1 MAAVIPPTCVQRVAT
16 ALGGKA
22 TPQQLQL
29 IASNIQNAQQQIL
42 NAGGSPTSSLSQAA
56 ARVAQQAQLAALIQK
71 RNAAINAI
79 RYRAVTDY
87 VTTHWKGKEAEGL
100 RALLTGSI
108 RAKAGARASAAL
120 EQRVLTNTYLGSLT
134 TELDRAGLTDAWR
147 TGSLDLEVARAL
159 WQMNQPTPNLAG
171 LPAEA
176 VGIAKAVHRVQEAA
190 RADANKAGAWIGKL
204 EGWVVSQ
211 SHDAWKL
218 MRSGFDTWRQSIE
231 PRLDWARIE
240 AERGPIADRAK
251 WLGEVYANL
260 ASGVHLTARGAS
272 KTDGFKGPRNLAK
285 GMSEERVLHFRDA
298 DAWHEYN
305 QQFGRGSLREAVF
318 HGLQSSAR
326 NTGLMRVFGTNPEA
340 MFNRVTGELREAIRK
355 TGTAEDSRKFDAA
368 VNGWLRNRLAEITGE
383 VNRPVNATVARYSA
397 NVRGWQSM
405 AKLGGAVISS
415 VTDLATYASEL
426 SYQGRGFLSGI
437 GEAVGGVA
445 KGRPKG
451 ERQEILSSLGV
462 FFDSMVGDIT
472 RQGSLDETMG
482 GHTSRALQTFFKWN
496 LLEWWTD
503 SLRSSAG
510 LSMSHYLALNAKRTF
525 ADLSPD
531 LQRTLGLFD
540 IDAATWDRMRAAG
553 VKQAQDG
560 VEFMVPDGMQAA
572 DADKLRRYIVDRAET
587 AVLQPDADSR
597 SMLRQGTRAGTTWGE
612 IARFVA
618 QFKGFPTA
626 FTRQVLGRELYG
638 RGATVRESLR
648 NGGAAGITQLMV
660 ATTILGYAA
669 MVAKEAIK
677 GRSPR
682 DPKDGKT
689 ILAAMIQ
696 GGGAGIYGDF
706 LFGEW
711 SRFGRS
717 ALETAAGPAFS
728 TAQDVVTLWSGLWRG
743 QKDAGDALRLAVNNT
758 PFANLFYTRVVA
770 DYLFLYDVQEA
781 LAPGTLRRMEQRVK
795 RENDQTFLWS
805 PAEDRL
811 RPVTR

>member
-1 MAAVIPPTCVQRVAT
+1 MVAVIPPNCVQRVAT

-42 NAGGSPTSSLSQAA
+42 NLGGSPTGSLAQAA
-56 ARVAQQAQLAALIQK
+56 ARVAQAAQLAALIQK
-71 RNAAINAI
+71 RNATLNAI

-120 EQRVLTNTYLGSLT
+120 EQRVLGNTYLGSLT
-134 TELDRAGLTDAWR
+134 TELERGGLVDAWR
-147 TGSLDLEVARAL
+147 TGSLDLDVARAL
-159 WQMNQPTPNLAG
+159 WALNSPNPNLAG
-171 LPAEA
+171 FPAEA

-204 EGWVVSQ
+204 EGWVVQQ

-231 PRLDWARIE
+231 TKLDWARIE
-240 AERGPIADRAK
+240 AERGPIPDRAK
-251 WLGEVYANL
+251 WLNEVYANL
-260 ASGVHLTARGAS
+260 ASGVHLTAKGAT
-272 KTDGFKGPRNLAK
+272 KTDGFKGSRNLAK

-305 QQFGRGSLREAVF
+305 QQFGLGSLRESVF
-318 HGLQSSAR
+318 RGLQSSAR
-326 NTGLMRVFGTNPEA
+326 NTGLMRVLGTNPEA
-340 MFNRVTGELREAIRK
+340 MFNRVTSELRDKIRK
-355 TGTAEDSRKFDAA
+355 TGTAEQSRKFDAD
-368 VNGWLRNRLAEITGE
+368 VNGYLKNRMAELTGE
-383 VNRPVNATVARYSA
+383 VNRPVNAIGARYSA
-397 NVRGWQSM
+397 NLRGWQSM
-405 AKLGGAVISS
+405 AKLGGAVITS

-437 GEAVGGVA
+437 GEAVTGVA
-445 KGRPKG
+445 QGRPKG

-510 LSMSHYLALNAKRTF
+510 LSMSHHLALNAKRAF

-540 IDAATWDRMRAAG
+540 IDAPTWDRMRAAG
-553 VKQAQDG
+553 VKQAADG
-560 VEFMVPDGMQAA
+560 KEFLVTDGMQAA

-597 SMLRQGTRAGTTWGE
+597 SMLRQGSRAGTLTGE
-612 IARFVA
+612 LWRFIA
-618 QFKGFPTA
+618 QFKGFPVA
-626 FTRQVLGRELYG
+626 FTRQVLGREVYG
-638 RGATVRESLR
+638 RGGDLGGTVKGLS
-648 NGGAAGITQLMV
+648 QLMV
-660 ATTILGYAA
+660 ATTVLGYAA
-669 MVAKEAIK
+669 MVAKDALK
-677 GRSPR
+677 GRTPR
-682 DPKDGKT
+682 DPQDPKT
-689 ILAAMIQ
+689 IAAAMIQ

-706 LFGEW
+706 LFGEF
-711 SRFGRS
+711 SRTGRRPI
-717 ALETAAGPAFS
+717 ETLAGPVAG
-728 TAQDVVTLWSGLWRG
+728 TAGEVIDLWSGLWRG

-758 PFANLFYTRVVA
+758 PFANLFYTRIVA

-781 LAPGTLRRMEQRVK
+781 LAPGTLRRMEQRAK
-795 RENDQTFLWS
+795 RENDQTFLYS
-805 PAEDRL
+805 PSQDRL
-811 RPVTR
+811 RPITD

>member
-1 MAAVIPPTCVQRVAT
+1 MATIPAGCVKRVAQ
-16 ALGGKA
+16 AMGGQL

-42 NAGGSPTSSLSQAA
+42 NAGGSPTTSLQQAA
-56 ARVAQQAQLAALIQK
+56 ARVAQAAQLAALIQK
-71 RNAAINAI
+71 RNATINAI
-79 RYRAVTDY
+79 RYRALSDY
-87 VTTHWKGKEAEGL
+87 IGTHWSGNEAEGL

-108 RAKAGARASAAL
+108 RARAGARASAAL
-120 EQRVLTNTYLGSLT
+120 EQRVLSNTYLGALT
-134 TELDRAGLTDAWR
+134 TELERGGLADAWR
-147 TGSLDLEVARAL
+147 TGSIDQEVARAL
-159 WQMNQPTPNLAG
+159 WQLNSANPNLSG
-171 LPAEA
+171 LPREA
-176 VGIAKAVHRVQEAA
+176 VDIARAVHRVQEAA

-218 MRSGFDTWRQSIE
+218 MRRGFDDWRKTIE
-231 PRLDWARIE
+231 PRLDWQRIE
-240 AERGPIADRAK
+240 AERGAIADKAK

-260 ASGVHLTARGAS
+260 ASGVHLTAKGAT

-305 QQFGRGSLREAVF
+305 QEFGTGSLREAVF
-318 HGLQSSAR
+318 RGLQSSAR

-340 MFNRVTGELREAIRK
+340 MFNRLTGEIRDKIRK
-355 TGTAEDSRKFDAA
+355 TGDAEASRKFDAA
-368 VNGWLRNRLAEITGE
+368 VNGWLRNRIAEVTGDA
-383 VNRPVNATVARYSA
+383 NRPVNATLARYSA

-437 GEAVGGVA
+437 GEAVAGVA

-462 FFDSMVGDIT
+462 FFDSMIGDIT
-472 RQGSLDETMG
+472 RQGSLDESMG

-510 LSMSHYLALNAKRTF
+510 MSMSHYLALNAKRAF
-525 ADLSPD
+525 ADLSPE

-540 IDAATWDRMRAAG
+540 IDAAAWDRMRSVG
-553 VKQAQDG
+553 VKQAADG
-560 VEFMVPDGMQAA
+560 VEFMVPDAMQPA
-572 DADKLRRYIVDRAET
+572 DADKLRRYVVDRAET
-587 AVLQPDADSR
+587 AVLQPDADAR
-597 SMLRQGTRAGTTWGE
+597 AMLRQGTRSGTPEGE
-612 IARFVA
+612 LLRFVM
-618 QFKGFPTA
+618 QFKGYPVA
-626 FTRQVLGRELYG
+626 FTRQVLGREVYG
-638 RGATVRESLR
+638 RG
-648 NGGAAGITQLMV
+648 GAGSPLKGLTQLLV

-669 MVAKEAIK
+669 MAAKDALK
-677 GRSPR
+677 GRTPR
-682 DPKDGKT
+682 DPRNPKT
-689 ILAAMIQ
+689 IVAAMIQ
-696 GGGAGIYGDF
+696 GGGAGIYGDY

-711 SRFGRS
+711 NRFGRS
-717 ALETAAGPAFS
+717 ALESTAGPTLS
-728 TAQDVVTLWSGLWRG
+728 TAQDALSMWSGLWRG
-743 QKDAGDALRLAVNNT
+743 KTDAGDALRLAVNNT
-758 PFANLFYTRVVA
+758 PFANLFYTRILA

-781 LAPGTLRRMEQRVK
+781 LSPGTLQRLEQRTR
-795 RENDQTFLWS
+795 RENEQTFLWS
-805 PAEDRL
+805 PARDRV
-811 RPVTR
+811 RPITE